1 MTGPRA
7 PRVFVFKTLPG
18 GIQMARSNRS
28 AFVLAAASLLAA
40 TPAAAQAPVHGS
52 AHHQFRVVT
61 VAEGL
66 EHPWAIAFLPG
77 GDILVT
83 ERPGRLRVIRNGR
96 LLPAPVEGVPA
107 VFAVGQ
113 GGLLD
118 VVPHPDFASNR
129 LVYLTYSKP
138 LGGQES
144 TTAVIRGRFENDRLT
159 NVEEIFEAVSR
170 GRGHYGSR
178 LAFDG
183 NGYLFVSVGER
194 MASPSGNLEAH
205 PAQDLS
211 NHHGTINRL
220 FDDGRVPPDNPF
232 VGREGVRPEIW
243 SYGHRNPQSLAIH
256 PVTGDLWEA
265 EHGPQ
270 GGDEINVIRPGVNY
284 GWPVIGFGVNYG
296 SGRAI
301 HEGTTREGM
310 QRSVHV
316 WVPSIAT
323 SGMMIYGGDKFPLWR
338 GSIFVGGLAGEQ
350 LARVEVDEEVSML
363 EETLL
368 RGIGRVRDVR
378 QSPDGFIYL
387 AIDGDGNDLTPIVRL
402 EPVGS

>member
-1 MTGPRA
+1 MSRPTS
-7 PRVFVFKTLPG
+7 
-18 GIQMARSNRS
+18 MA
-28 AFVLAAASLLAA
+28 FLALGAALSI
-40 TPAAAQAPVHGS
+40 TMPVVGQAPVVYGS
-52 AHHQFRVVT
+52 AQHSFRVVT

-66 EHPWAIAFLPG
+66 EHPWAVGFLPG

-83 ERPGRLRVIRNGR
+83 ERPGRLRIIRNGR
-96 LLPAPVEGVPA
+96 LLPAPVEGVPE

-118 VVPHPDFASNR
+118 VMPHPDFATNR

-144 TTAVIRGRFENDRLT
+144 TTAVIRGRLENDALT
-159 NVEEIFEAVSR
+159 NVEEIFVAQTR

-183 NGYLFVSVGER
+183 QGHLFVSVGER
-194 MASPSGNLEAH
+194 MAAPNLLEAH
-205 PAQDLS
+205 PAQDFS

-220 FDDGRVPPDNPF
+220 MEDGSVPSDNPF
-232 VGREGVRPEIW
+232 VGREDVRPEIW
-243 SYGHRNPQSLAIH
+243 SKGHRNPQALAIH
-256 PVTGDLWEA
+256 PVTGQLWEA

-270 GGDEINVIRPGVNY
+270 GGDEINLIEPGKNH

-296 SGRAI
+296 SGLRI
-301 HEGTTREGM
+301 HEGTMREGM
-310 QRSVHV
+310 QSPVHV

-323 SGMMIYGGDKFPLWR
+323 SGMMIYNGNAFPRWK

-350 LARVEVDEEVSML
+350 LARIEVGDSASPL

-368 RGIGRVRDVR
+368 KGIGRVRDVR
-378 QSPDGFIYL
+378 EGPDGFIYL
-387 AIDGDGNDLTPIVRL
+387 AIDDQANGRTPIVRL
-402 EPVGS
+402 EPVAR

>member
-1 MTGPRA
+1 
-7 PRVFVFKTLPG
+7 VFVFKTLPG

-28 AFVLAAASLLAA
+28 ALVLAAGSLLVA

-113 GGLLD
+113 GGLMD

-194 MASPSGNLEAH
+194 MASPSGNLEVH

-270 GGDEINVIRPGVNY
+270 GGDEINLIRPGVNY

-350 LARVEVDEEVSML
+350 LARVEVDEEVSIL